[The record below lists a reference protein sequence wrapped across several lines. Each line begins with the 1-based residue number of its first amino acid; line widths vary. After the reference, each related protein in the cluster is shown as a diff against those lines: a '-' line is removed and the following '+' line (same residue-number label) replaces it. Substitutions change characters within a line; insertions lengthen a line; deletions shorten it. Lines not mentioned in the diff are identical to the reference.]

1 MCVVIFFISLP
12 SFILFHFLIFPFFH
26 FSSYSSIFINSINKK
41 YMRYYFIHL
50 FPSFL
55 FVHFLYF
62 PCFFLLTHYF
72 LLPRLIKKKVRCYL
86 FPSFF
91 SSHSLFISSLLFIF
105 LHSQLFELP
114 RLIKNVR
121 YYHIHFLTPFLL
133 FHFIIFSLF
142 IYFSSYLSI
151 YVTSID

>member
-1 MCVVIFFISLP
+1 MCCLHVSRVLSESRRSRFQSQRKECIKLKPNNTFLSLQYIFQSLSFFELINFLPLLIKKNVRCYFFISLP

-62 PCFFLLTHYF
+62 PCFFFF
-72 LLPRLIKKKVRCYL
+72 LL
-86 FPSFF
+86 
-91 SSHSLFISSLLFIF
+91 
-105 LHSQLFELP
+105 
-114 RLIKNVR
+114 
-121 YYHIHFLTPFLL
+121 
-133 FHFIIFSLF
+133 IIF
-142 IYFSSYLSI
+142 YYL
-151 YVTSID
+151 D